1 MGEMNEFLDRI
12 NTRVGAIAVTA
23 VLVVAALVVFGGGDE
38 EKTVTAHF
46 SRAVAVYP
54 GSEVRLM
61 GVPIGTITKIVP
73 EGESVRVEMKY
84 DGKYRLPEDAKAAIV
99 TPTLVSDRYVQLA
112 PAYTAGKE
120 LRDGADIPMERTG
133 SPVELDRIYRS
144 LADLSDAL
152 GPNGA
157 NKQGALSGLLASGA
171 DALRGKGQLANKTIL
186 SMSKAVETFGNN
198 SGELFDTVS
207 QLAQIT
213 EVLARNDNVVNSFMS
228 NLTGVSAQL
237 AAQRSDLRQ
246 ALVALSGV
254 MESVRGFVHDNRAAL
269 TSNVQGLASVFGAV
283 AKEQEALGSALQ
295 LGPLGLGN
303 LALAFDPKSGS
314 IGSRMQLG
322 PTGMS
327 LGNVLCDIVV
337 NGKIPNA
344 QLACTLLR
352 AITGAV
358 PNTDIGAGTAAG
370 APRLGTARSNS
381 GLGGLLGVTP

>member
-1 MGEMNEFLDRI
+1 MNDFLDRI
-12 NTRVGAIAVTA
+12 NGRFAAIALTA
-23 VLVVAALVVFGGGDE
+23 LLLVAALAVFRGGDD

-99 TPTLVSDRYVQLA
+99 TPTLVSDRFVQLA
-112 PAYTAGKE
+112 PAYTAGKQ
-120 LRDGADIPMERTG
+120 LRDGADIPIERTG

-157 NKQGALSGLLASGA
+157 NKQGALSGLLSSGA
-171 DALRGKGQLANKTIL
+171 DALRGKGELANKTIL

-198 SGELFDTVS
+198 SGALFDTVR
-207 QLAQIT
+207 QLAELT

-228 NLTGVSAQL
+228 SLAGVSAQL

-269 TSNVQGLASVFGAV
+269 TSNIQGLASVLGSV
-283 AKEQEALGSALQ
+283 AKEQDALGSSLQ
-295 LGPLGLGN
+295 LAPLGLSN

-314 IGSRMQLG
+314 IGSRVQFG

-344 QLACTLLR
+344 KLACSLLR

-358 PNTDIGAGTAAG
+358 PATDIGAGLSQG
-370 APRLGTARSNS
+370 APRLGAAKGNA
-381 GLGGLLGVTP
+381 GLSGLLGVTP